1 MQTLWQDL
9 RYGARMLVKKPGFTL
24 VAVLTL
30 SLGIGANTAVF
41 ILINA
46 LILRTLPVAN
56 PHELVVIN
64 SGGQG
69 IIPFPMYRELR
80 ARQEVLTDT
89 LAARNSTI
97 PVRLTIQGEAG
108 TVELDN
114 VKASYVTASYW
125 HVLGVQPVLGR
136 AFTEEEDREPNSSE
150 AVGSS
155 VVLSYSFWE
164 RQFGR
169 NPGVI
174 NRKVIVGRSPC
185 LVIGVAPRGFF
196 GERVGSEPDLWAPL
210 ISFSSREDIEERRGQ
225 FTAYMGRLK
234 PGMTREKA
242 QAAMTLLLRQLIWT
256 ENPNRAGGN
265 QAYVQLDPG
274 ATGFSAGFPQTLRQ
288 AFTQPLWILMAITT
302 LVLFVACAN
311 IANLLLARAVARRH
325 EISVRMALGC
335 SRSRLIRQ
343 LLTES
348 LLLSGLGALAGLPV
362 AWWGSSVLL
371 RMVDTGRESLR
382 IELGLDGRVLMFTA
396 MIMIVT
402 GIGFGL
408 APSWRAST
416 DDLASAMKDQVRST
430 DGRVKQYFGR
440 TLVITQVALSLLLLI
455 SAGLLIRSLHNLRQT
470 DLGLRPENVLLFDL
484 VHRPT
489 SQDPAALARVARE
502 VRQRVSLLP
511 GVEQASVSWLML
523 FGGNDLRVGLNIH
536 DYRAAPDEMVGAR
549 FNWVSPSYFETVGMS
564 LVAGRGI
571 EERDAENAPIVTVI
585 NEALARRYFPKG
597 EALGRTMQVQSP
609 FFGLLNGKPV
619 EIVGIVRDAKYN
631 ALRDETM
638 PMFYLSIQQVPS
650 PLGALEVRTTQQ
662 LASLAGPV
670 RNAVSEVTKDIM
682 IYRMLRL
689 TDQIDSTLASERL
702 LTSLST
708 FFSVL
713 ALLLASIGLYG
724 VLSYAVAQR
733 TQEIGIRMAL
743 GARRRN
749 VLWLVLRQSLAAV
762 VIGIA
767 LGLSLALVCTRL
779 LSTFLYG
786 LSPTDP
792 LAIALSLLPLIL
804 VALVAC
810 YLPARRATKVDPV
823 IALRT
828 E

>member
-302 LVLFVACAN
+302 LVQ
-311 IANLLLARAVARRH
+311 
-325 EISVRMALGC
+325 LG
-335 SRSRLIRQ
+335 
-343 LLTES
+343 
-348 LLLSGLGALAGLPV
+348 
-362 AWWGSSVLL
+362 
-371 RMVDTGRESLR
+371 
-382 IELGLDGRVLMFTA
+382 
-396 MIMIVT
+396 
-402 GIGFGL
+402 
-408 APSWRAST
+408 
-416 DDLASAMKDQVRST
+416 
-430 DGRVKQYFGR
+430 
-440 TLVITQVALSLLLLI
+440 
-455 SAGLLIRSLHNLRQT
+455 
-470 DLGLRPENVLLFDL
+470 
-484 VHRPT
+484 
-489 SQDPAALARVARE
+489 
-502 VRQRVSLLP
+502 
-511 GVEQASVSWLML
+511 
-523 FGGNDLRVGLNIH
+523 
-536 DYRAAPDEMVGAR
+536 
-549 FNWVSPSYFETVGMS
+549 
-564 LVAGRGI
+564 
-571 EERDAENAPIVTVI
+571 
-585 NEALARRYFPKG
+585 
-597 EALGRTMQVQSP
+597 
-609 FFGLLNGKPV
+609 
-619 EIVGIVRDAKYN
+619 
-631 ALRDETM
+631 
-638 PMFYLSIQQVPS
+638 
-650 PLGALEVRTTQQ
+650 
-662 LASLAGPV
+662 
-670 RNAVSEVTKDIM
+670 
-682 IYRMLRL
+682 
-689 TDQIDSTLASERL
+689 
-702 LTSLST
+702 
-708 FFSVL
+708 
-713 ALLLASIGLYG
+713 
-724 VLSYAVAQR
+724 
-733 TQEIGIRMAL
+733 
-743 GARRRN
+743 
-749 VLWLVLRQSLAAV
+749 
-762 VIGIA
+762 
-767 LGLSLALVCTRL
+767 
-779 LSTFLYG
+779 
-786 LSPTDP
+786 
-792 LAIALSLLPLIL
+792 
-804 VALVAC
+804 
-810 YLPARRATKVDPV
+810 
-823 IALRT
+823 
-828 E
+828 